1 MKNNSQPNTRKVALI
16 TGASSGIGMALAWAG
31 AQKGFNLM
39 LSGRNTQALDDLTRA
54 LIEQYPNQKIEFLS
68 GEISDPVFCKELIDR
83 CIERLGYL
91 DILINNAGISM
102 RGILNDTDLSVL
114 KRIMDVNFWGS
125 VYCTKFA
132 LPYLLAKKGSVI
144 GISSV
149 AGFKGLPART
159 GYSASKFAL
168 QGFLESLRIENRH
181 TGLHVLIACPGYTA
195 SNIRRSALNAAGIAQ
210 GETPLNEDR
219 LMSAEDVARQIW
231 LAYDKKSIYAIL
243 TLQGKMAVW
252 INKLSPKIADWLTFK
267 VIRKEPQSPF

>member
-1 MKNNSQPNTRKVALI
+1 MKNISQPNTRKVVLI

-31 AQKGFNLM
+31 AQKGFDLM

-54 LIEQYPNQKIEFLS
+54 LIDQYPNQKFEFLS

-168 QGFLESLRIENRH
+168 QGFLESLRIENRR

-195 SNIRRSALNAAGIAQ
+195 SNIRKSALNAAGVAQ

-219 LMSAEDVARQIW
+219 LMSAEEVARQIW

>member
-168 QGFLESLRIENRH
+168 QGFLESLRIENRL

>member
-1 MKNNSQPNTRKVALI
+1 LKNNSQPNTRKVALI

-168 QGFLESLRIENRH
+168 QGFLESLRIENRL

>member
-1 MKNNSQPNTRKVALI
+1 LKNNSQPNTRKVALI

-168 QGFLESLRIENRH
+168 QGFLESLRIENRR

-195 SNIRRSALNAAGIAQ
+195 SNIRKSALNAAGVAQ

-219 LMSAEDVARQIW
+219 LMSAEEVARQIW